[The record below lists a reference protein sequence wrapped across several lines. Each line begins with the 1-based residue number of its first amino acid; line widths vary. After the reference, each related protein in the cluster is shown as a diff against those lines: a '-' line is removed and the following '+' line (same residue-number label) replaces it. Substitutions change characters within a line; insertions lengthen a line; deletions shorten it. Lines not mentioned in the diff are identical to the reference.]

1 METRDISST
10 LSELETGDISTSLAT
25 DLSISVED
33 ESESDRRR
41 NRHDRKGFHQ
51 KQQSK
56 ITKQLIE
63 RKQMI
68 HDLQL
73 LKIELSQKNLI
84 IDNLKAEQ
92 VSKVE
97 ELEERLADAAHQKQI
112 LQAKLEAQLNIHKQ
126 DSRQRQQRLQ
136 SELDA
141 IVKRQQQLER
151 TNAQLQRRAGDVRS
165 VLRDLELS
173 ETDYIELRALSEE
186 ELSLRDYVAVKLYD
200 KVRPLQI
207 ELTDLRGWN
216 STLEQQ
222 VNTYKE
228 DLARVQQTLST
239 EHNARSEAETKCQ
252 RLTLELA
259 DTKASIQ
266 QGDYKRENY
275 DRIKSERDHLEHDY
289 MELKKQHTYLDAMYK
304 NTSSEKEDVAKQLST
319 VNQELSLLRQD
330 KDYLHRQL
338 SDLTGKYNHTDS
350 RLRDTVTDLENAKRA
365 REELYEKYVESRDRY
380 KAEYES
386 RLREELEAIRLR
398 TDTEVDKLKK
408 TTREMF
414 ERENRNLRENRDA
427 AISEKDRAVAAEKE
441 CSAKYEQLLADLR
454 QLQMT
459 SDSKTS
465 ELLGEVRMH
474 KFEAERAHML
484 QEEALQNLDKMQV
497 ELDKL
502 RKKIQVLTKEYYSL
516 QTSSERKSTE
526 LEAQISELRAKLD
539 IYEKLEKELDDVVMQ
554 AAESDND
561 EMAERVLFS
570 YGYGANVPSTA
581 KRRLQ
586 HSVHLA
592 RRVLQLERINTSL
605 KKELENNKTQMH
617 QLGEELSSA
626 TSLLDQAQQPYNYL
640 IESIRSRDHQ
650 INKHKTHITA
660 LEEDIGRL
668 KKEQEELIQTR
679 NQMSADLERLL
690 NQREEMAVM
699 KQVVL
704 NLSQRYQPKATGSH
718 PGPVHIEKVPNQ
730 AKMHPFTD
738 KKTAPKLTKSP
749 RAEAYRP
756 APTIFTSKDPPQW
769 YSKLKEQNASQRS
782 RYSTVYSTGT

>member
-1 METRDISST
+1 MEPRDISST
-10 LSELETGDISTSLAT
+10 MSELETGDISTSLAT
-25 DLSISVED
+25 DLSISAED
-33 ESESDRRR
+33 ESETDRRR
-41 NRHDRKGFHQ
+41 DRKSFHQ
-51 KQQSK
+51 KQSK

-73 LKIELSQKNLI
+73 LKIELSQKALI

-97 ELEERLADAAHQKQI
+97 ELEERLADSQHQKQI

-136 SELDA
+136 SELDI

-151 TNAQLQRRAGDVRS
+151 TNAELQRRAGDVRS
-165 VLRDLELS
+165 VLRDLELT
-173 ETDYIELRALSEE
+173 ETDYVELRAHSEE
-186 ELSLRDYVAVKLYD
+186 ELSLRDYVALKLYD

-207 ELTDLRGWN
+207 ELSDLRGWN
-216 STLEQQ
+216 NTLEQQ

-228 DLARVQQTLST
+228 DLARLQQTLTT
-239 EHNARSEAETKCQ
+239 EHNARSELETKCQ

-275 DRIKSERDHLEHDY
+275 DRVKSERDHLEHDY
-289 MELKKQHTYLDAMYK
+289 MELKKQHTYLDVMYK
-304 NTSSEKEDVAKQLST
+304 NTLSEKEDITKQLST

-338 SDLTGKYNHTDS
+338 NDLTGKHDHSES
-350 RLRDTVTDLENAKRA
+350 RLRDTTADLENAKRA

-398 TDTEVDKLKK
+398 TDTEVDKLKT

-414 ERENRNLRENRDA
+414 ERENRNLRENRDTA
-427 AISEKDRAVAAEKE
+427 LSEKDRAVAAEKE
-441 CSAKYEQLLADLR
+441 CSAKYDQLLADLR

-465 ELLGEVRMH
+465 EMLGEVRMH

-484 QEEALQNLDKMQV
+484 QEETLRNLDKTQV
-497 ELDKL
+497 ELDKH
-502 RKKIQVLTKEYYSL
+502 RQKIQVLTKEYYSM
-516 QTSSERKSTE
+516 QTSSDRKATE

-554 AAESDND
+554 AAENDND
-561 EMAERVLFS
+561 ETAERVLFS

-592 RRVLQLERINTSL
+592 RRVLQLERINTSM
-605 KKELENNKTQMH
+605 KKELDNNKTQMH

-640 IESIRSRDHQ
+640 IESIRGRDGQ
-650 INKHKTHITA
+650 ISKHKDHIST
-660 LEEDIGRL
+660 LEKDIGRL
-668 KKEQEELIQTR
+668 KQEREELIQAR

-704 NLSQRYQPKATGSH
+704 NMSQRYQPRVSGSH
-718 PGPVHIEKVPNQ
+718 PGPVHIEKVPSP
-730 AKMHPFTD
+730 AKTHTSTSKRAASSP
-738 KKTAPKLTKSP
+738 TKHHSSDS
-749 RAEAYRP
+749 YKP
-756 APTIFTSKDPPQW
+756 APTIFTSKDPPRW
-769 YSKLKEQNASQRS
+769 YSRLKEQNTSERS
-782 RYSTVYSTGT
+782 RYSTVYATGT